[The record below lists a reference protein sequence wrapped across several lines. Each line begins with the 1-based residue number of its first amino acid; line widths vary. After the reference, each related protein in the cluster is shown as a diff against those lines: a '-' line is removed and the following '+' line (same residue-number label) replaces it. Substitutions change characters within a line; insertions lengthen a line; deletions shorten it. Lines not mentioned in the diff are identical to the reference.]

1 MNPSSHQYT
10 VHILVWEQAAVFA
23 QPLRETVFV
32 HEQGVRIEE
41 EWDEW
46 DAVSDHAI
54 VFGASGLAVGTGRLL
69 PPEPATPGEARIGRM
84 AVLKE
89 SRGNGAGMALLDA
102 LVALAAARGLET
114 LVLHAQTQALGFYQ
128 RCGFVAEGPEF
139 IEANIPHFTMR
150 RLLASPRV

>member
-1 MNPSSHQYT
+1 M
-10 VHILVWEQAAVFA
+10 FA
-23 QPLRETVFV
+23 RPLRETVFV

-54 VFGASGLAVGTGRLL
+54 VFGTSGLAVGTGRLL
-69 PPEPATPGEARIGRM
+69 PPKPATPGEARIGRM

-89 SRGNGAGMALLDA
+89 SRGSGAGMALLDA

-114 LVLHAQTQALGFYQ
+114 LELHAQTQALGFYQ

-150 RLLASPRV
+150 RVLVSPRV

>member
-1 MNPSSHQYT
+1 M
-10 VHILVWEQAAVFA
+10 FA
-23 QPLRETVFV
+23 RPLRETVFV

-54 VFGASGLAVGTGRLL
+54 VFSTSGLAVGTGRLL
-69 PPEPATPGEARIGRM
+69 PPKPATPGEARIGRM

-89 SRGNGAGMALLDA
+89 SRGSGAGMALLDA

-150 RLLASPRV
+150 RVLVSPRV

>member
-1 MNPSSHQYT
+1 M
-10 VHILVWEQAAVFA
+10 FA

-54 VFGASGLAVGTGRLL
+54 AFGVSGLAVGTGRLL
-69 PPEPATPGEARIGRM
+69 PPDPATPGEARIGRM

-89 SRGNGAGMALLDA
+89 SRGSGAGMALLDA

-128 RCGFVAEGPEF
+128 RCGFVTEGPEF

-150 RLLASPRV
+150 RVLVSPRV

>member
-1 MNPSSHQYT
+1 M
-10 VHILVWEQAAVFA
+10 FA
-23 QPLRETVFV
+23 RPLRESVFV

-54 VFGASGLAVGTGRLL
+54 VFGTSGLAVGTGRLL

-89 SRGNGAGMALLDA
+89 SRGSGAGMALLDA

-150 RLLASPRV
+150 RVLVSPRV

>member
-1 MNPSSHQYT
+1 M
-10 VHILVWEQAAVFA
+10 FA
-23 QPLRETVFV
+23 RPLRETVFV

-54 VFGASGLAVGTGRLL
+54 VFGTSGLAVGTGRLL
-69 PPEPATPGEARIGRM
+69 PPKPATPGEARIGRM

-89 SRGNGAGMALLDA
+89 SRGSGAGMALLDA

-150 RLLASPRV
+150 RVLVSPRV

>member
-1 MNPSSHQYT
+1 MNPSSHRYA
-10 VHILVWEQAAVFA
+10 VRILAWDKASPLAR
-23 QPLRETVFV
+23 PLRETVFV

-54 VFGASGLAVGTGRLL
+54 AFGVSGLAVGTGRLL

-89 SRGNGAGMALLDA
+89 SRGSGAGMALLDA

-150 RLLASPRV
+150 RVLVSPRV

>member
-1 MNPSSHQYT
+1 MNPSSHRYA
-10 VHILVWEQAAVFA
+10 VRILAWDKASPLAR
-23 QPLRETVFV
+23 PLRETVFV

-54 VFGASGLAVGTGRLL
+54 AFGVSGLAVGTGRLL
-69 PPEPATPGEARIGRM
+69 PPDPATPGEARIGRM

-89 SRGNGAGMALLDA
+89 SRGSGAGMALLDA

-128 RCGFVAEGPEF
+128 RCSFVAEGPEF

-150 RLLASPRV
+150 RVLVSPRV

>member
-1 MNPSSHQYT
+1 M
-10 VHILVWEQAAVFA
+10 
-23 QPLRETVFV
+23 
-32 HEQGVRIEE
+32 RIEE

-69 PPEPATPGEARIGRM
+69 PPEPATPGEGRIGRM

-89 SRGNGAGMALLDA
+89 SRGSGAGMALLDA

-150 RLLASPRV
+150 RLLVSPRV

>member
-1 MNPSSHQYT
+1 MNPSAYQYT
-10 VHILVWEQAAVFA
+10 VHILVWEEAAVFA
-23 QPLRETVFV
+23 RPLRETVFV

-41 EWDEW
+41 EWDER

-54 VFGASGLAVGTGRLL
+54 AFGVSGLAVGTGRLL
-69 PPEPATPGEARIGRM
+69 PPKPATPGEARIGRM

-89 SRGNGAGMALLDA
+89 SRGSGAGMALLDA
-102 LVALAAARGLET
+102 LVALAAARGLKT

-150 RLLASPRV
+150 RVLVSPRV

>member
-1 MNPSSHQYT
+1 M
-10 VHILVWEQAAVFA
+10 FA
-23 QPLRETVFV
+23 RPLRETVFV

-54 VFGASGLAVGTGRLL
+54 VFGTSGLAVGTGRLL
-69 PPEPATPGEARIGRM
+69 PPKPATPGEARIGRM

-89 SRGNGAGMALLDA
+89 SRGSGAGMALLDA

-114 LVLHAQTQALGFYQ
+114 LVLHAQSQALGFYQ

-150 RLLASPRV
+150 RVLVSPRV

>member
-1 MNPSSHQYT
+1 M
-10 VHILVWEQAAVFA
+10 FA
-23 QPLRETVFV
+23 RPLRETVFV

-54 VFGASGLAVGTGRLL
+54 AFGVSGLAVGTGRLL
-69 PPEPATPGEARIGRM
+69 PPDPATPGEARIGRM

-89 SRGNGAGMALLDA
+89 SRGSGAGMALLDA

-150 RLLASPRV
+150 RVLVIPRV

>member
-10 VHILVWEQAAVFA
+10 VRILAWEKGAIYAR
-23 QPLRETVFV
+23 PLRETVFV

-89 SRGNGAGMALLDA
+89 SRGSGAGMALLDA

-128 RCGFVAEGPEF
+128 RCGFVAEGLEF

-150 RLLASPRV
+150 RVLVSPRV